1 MNTKGGLSV
10 GDNVSLPEGQRGI
23 LRYVGKIQGKP
34 GEYAGVE
41 LTGEDA
47 VHGRHSGSCN
57 GISYFTTARPNSGVF
72 ITYSKLIASTSAA
85 NQNKP
90 PATASVSRRQ
100 SARHSL
106 QPPSTPMA
114 SQKATATGSPRGSLA
129 RPSVRGQALT
139 TPRRSTAGLF
149 NGTSPKPD
157 DAGTPS
163 RRPRQ
168 SGLHQPMNQDN
179 EVATL
184 TKELRQ
190 ARAELAEKDSQ
201 LEQQGELLRD
211 LEQSL
216 EEFQTLANQ
225 RQEESNSNEEIEK
238 LMRSLEER
246 DRKLTNLRAEFEEK
260 RQEFRI
266 TIDGLQVE
274 MQETSEMYESE
285 IRSLKANMGDAEE
298 VNQRIVELEQM
309 VTSLDNGLKNS
320 QVSEQNA
327 RAQLGK
333 LADIENKL
341 LDKESE
347 LQDTRNSLEYFKST
361 NEELLKEVEHYKS
374 LANSKQQQPA
384 TDQTPKSADDSA
396 EITRLQGEVENL
408 ESMLE
413 SKIFREQELEKQVES
428 LKLRSSSSST
438 ATFEGPTT
446 PENNKVTSPPAKVDP
461 AAGRKLWCGLC
472 EREGHESLDCP
483 YDEEF

>member
-1 MNTKGGLSV
+1 V
-10 GDNVSLPEGQRGI
+10 GDNVTLPDGQGGI

-47 VHGRHSGSCN
+47 VHGRHSGSYN
-57 GISYFTTARPNSGVF
+57 GMNYFTTTRPNSGVF

-85 NQNKP
+85 NQNRP

-149 NGTSPKPD
+149 KGTSPKPD
-157 DAGTPS
+157 DATTPS

-168 SGLHQPMNQDN
+168 SGLHQAMNHHNQDN

-184 TKELRQ
+184 TRELKE
-190 ARAELAEKDSQ
+190 AREDLAEKDSQ
-201 LEQQGELLRD
+201 LEQQGQLLRD

-225 RQEESNSNEEIEK
+225 RQEESNTNEEIEK
-238 LMRSLEER
+238 LMRSLEDR

-285 IRSLKANMGDAEE
+285 IRALKANMGDAEE

-374 LANSKQQQPA
+374 LANSKKQDPA
-384 TDQTPKSADDSA
+384 SDQTLKSTDDSG
-396 EITRLQGEVENL
+396 EITRLQGEIENL

-446 PENNKVTSPPAKVDP
+446 PENNNKVTSPPAKVDP

>member
-1 MNTKGGLSV
+1 M
-10 GDNVSLPEGQRGI
+10 GDNVTLPDGQQGV
-23 LRYVGKIQGKP
+23 LCYVGKIQGKP

-41 LTGEDA
+41 LTGDDA
-47 VHGRHSGSCN
+47 VHGRHSGSYN
-57 GISYFTTARPNSGVF
+57 GVNYFTTSRPNSGVF

-90 PATASVSRRQ
+90 PATASVARRQ

-114 SQKATATGSPRGSLA
+114 TQKASATGSPRGSLA

-139 TPRRSTAGLF
+139 TPRRSTVGLF
-149 NGTSPKPD
+149 NGASPKPD
-157 DAGTPS
+157 DATPS

-168 SGLHQPMNQDN
+168 SGLHQPMNHHSNQDN

-184 TKELRQ
+184 TKDLKQ
-190 ARAELAEKDSQ
+190 AREDLTEKDSQ
-201 LEQQGELLRD
+201 LEQQDQLLRD
-211 LEQSL
+211 LERSL
-216 EEFQTLANQ
+216 EEFQTLADQ
-225 RQEESNSNEEIEK
+225 RQDESNSNEEIEK
-238 LMRSLEER
+238 LMRSLEDR
-246 DRKLTNLRAEFEEK
+246 DRKLANLKAEFEEK

-285 IRSLKANMGDAEE
+285 IRALKANMGDAEE

-374 LANSKQQQPA
+374 LAHSKQQQPA
-384 TDQTPKSADDSA
+384 TDQTPKAASNSDDSA
-396 EITRLQGEVENL
+396 ETARLQGEIENL

-438 ATFEGPTT
+438 ATFDGPTT